1 MSQRRGMGTSA
12 LPAGQLG
19 TRSIV
24 VRPAE
29 LADVPALH
37 DILIEARADAG
48 GAAWMLGDVTVAD
61 ISARVERVAD
71 DPDRQLLIAERHG
84 DVVGVVCAHCAP
96 VSPLEGTLAV
106 FVAYLHVRSGDRRHG
121 VGTGLL
127 DAVAAFADERLVD
140 HVVVAVPPGLREA
153 NRFYARLG
161 LVPAAA
167 QRTARA
173 GALRR
178 QLDRHLGRTEGGR
191 LHRVLAQR
199 RRTRD
204 VPATSPS

>member
-1 MSQRRGMGTSA
+1 
-12 LPAGQLG
+12 
-19 TRSIV
+19 
-24 VRPAE
+24 VRAAT
-29 LADVPALH
+29 LSDVPALYE
-37 DILIEARADAG
+37 ILIEAREDAG

-71 DPDRQLLIAERHG
+71 DVDRQLLIAERQG
-84 DVVGVVCAHCAP
+84 RVAGVVCAHCAP

-106 FVAYLHVRSGDRRHG
+106 FVAYLHVRSADRRHG
-121 VGTGLL
+121 IGTALL
-127 DAVAAFADERLVD
+127 DAVAAFADERFVE
-140 HVVVAVPPGLREA
+140 HVVVAVPPSLREA

-161 LVPAAA
+161 LVPATA

-178 QLDRHLGRTEGGR
+178 QLDRHLGRPEGGR

-204 VPATSPS
+204 MTATSPT